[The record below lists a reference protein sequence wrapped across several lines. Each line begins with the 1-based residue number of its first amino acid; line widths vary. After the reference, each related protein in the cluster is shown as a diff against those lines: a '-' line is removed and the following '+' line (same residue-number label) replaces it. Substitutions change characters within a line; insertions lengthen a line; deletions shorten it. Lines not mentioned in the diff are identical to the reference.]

1 MNKLKSLK
9 KILFLVVILIGLKC
23 VGGETRAAT
32 SSIIDTN
39 RKASLTITK
48 YENQNGSGENK
59 PLKGVEFTIY
69 NMPSES
75 GVETVEQGLAYLRKH
90 AVRSFAQ
97 TTPSSGTITFSN
109 LDLGRYLVVETR
121 APKNVSTKI
130 ESFLIDLPR
139 TTDDGRA
146 WNYDVTVYP
155 KNVTIYGK
163 VTLTHTNKAGEPL
176 VGTTWKLEKKDS
188 NGNWKEYDGLGI
200 LTTNNSG
207 QINIENLEK
216 GDYRLVPNSSIDGYI
231 LDKSATKNF
240 TIDLENTEKNLTAKS
255 EKLNVEKFVKSA
267 NGDYTNTV
275 GAFTIDRLTWKTKA
289 DVAEITE
296 KMNKYTI
303 TENIPEQLIIFQ
315 DTIKVYGV
323 DKDGKEILLPND
335 SYTKTIPKPYDKLT
349 IDFAPEKL
357 KDYKSV
363 EIIYD
368 TVFYLEIIDS
378 GEYEISS
385 TLEYTNS
392 INSNGESVSTYKTNE
407 AKAETHTGMVK
418 IFKTNTAGE
427 PLERTMFKIATSEEN
442 ARNGIFVKNIEN
454 FDLVAET
461 GRDGYTA
468 FKGLK
473 YGEDGINA
481 GNAQT
486 EYWIVEVQ
494 ASSDKYSLMQNP
506 KKVIVNSNSKDNLIT
521 IVNKEKLN
529 LPLTGGKLNIIF
541 FVLGV
546 ATVVFAIIRLK
557 KKEEVKE

>member
-32 SSIIDTN
+32 SSIIDTT
-39 RKASLTITK
+39 RKASLTITLQ
-48 YENQNGSGENK
+48 EQQNGSGDNK

-97 TTPSSGTITFSN
+97 TTPSSGTITYSD
-109 LDLGRYLVVETR
+109 LDLGRYLVVQTR
-121 APKNVSTKI
+121 TPKNVSTKM

-139 TTDDGRA
+139 TTEDGRG
-146 WNYDVTVYP
+146 WNYDVTIYP
-155 KNVTIYGK
+155 KNITIYGN
-163 VTLTHTNKAGEPL
+163 VTLTHTNRAGEPL
-176 VGTTWKLEKKDS
+176 EGATWKLEKKDT
-188 NGNWKEYDGLGI
+188 NGNWTEYEGLGI
-200 LTTNNSG
+200 QTTNNSG
-207 QINIENLEK
+207 QITIQNLEK
-216 GDYRLVPNSSIDGYI
+216 GEYRLVQNSVPDGYI
-231 LDKSATKNF
+231 MDKSATKNF

-255 EKLNVEKFVKSA
+255 EKLNIEKHVKSKE
-267 NGDYTNTV
+267 GEYTKTL
-275 GAFTIDRLTWKTKA
+275 GAYTIDRLTWKTEA
-289 DVAEITE
+289 DVPEIIS
-296 KMNKYTI
+296 KMEKYTI
-303 TENIPEQLIIFQ
+303 TDEIPEQLIILQ

-323 DKDGKEILLPND
+323 DEDGKETLLGND
-335 SYTKTIPKPYDKLT
+335 CYTKTIPKPYDKLT
-349 IDFAPEKL
+349 IDFVPEKL

-363 EIIYD
+363 EVIYD

-385 TLEYTNS
+385 ALEYTKS
-392 INSNGESVSTYKTNE
+392 INSDGESEGTYKTKE

-418 IFKTNTAGE
+418 IYKTNTAGE

-461 GRDGYTA
+461 GRDGYA
-468 FKGLK
+468 SFKGLK
-473 YGEDGINA
+473 YGEDGVKA
-481 GNAQT
+481 GNAQS

-529 LPLTGGKLNIIF
+529 LPLTGGKLNI
-541 FVLGV
+541 
-546 ATVVFAIIRLK
+546 K
-557 KKEEVKE
+557 KK